1 MTVIFS
7 KKCELALQAV
17 LFLSI
22 QDKGKFYNSGEIS
35 KELHV
40 PKEFVSKVLQNLT
53 FTGIVGSRK
62 GKYGGFYLAK
72 SPSEIR
78 LIHIVEVIDGLEV
91 FEKCVLGFPGC
102 SPDHPCPL
110 HNKWG
115 HLRDEAFK
123 MLTEQTLEELKEAT
137 QNKIENLDKLFD
149 KE

>member
-22 QDKGKFYNSGEIS
+22 KPKDEFLSARDIS
-35 KELHV
+35 KELQL
-40 PKEFVSKVLQNLT
+40 PKEFISKVLQKLT
-53 FTGIVGSRK
+53 ETGIVGSKK
-62 GKYGGFYLAK
+62 GKTGGFFLAK
-72 SPSEIR
+72 DPSEIR
-78 LIHIVEVIDGLEV
+78 LIQIVETIDGLGV

-102 SPDHPCPL
+102 SPDNPCPL

-123 MLTEQTLEELKEAT
+123 MLTEFTLAELKDSAEK
-137 QNKIENLDKLFD
+137 KIGNLKFD
-149 KE
+149 IL